1 MKSDLRL
8 FVIYRFDNKK
18 LRRPQYEKVFGEVW
32 IRIKSMQIIS
42 LIQGLW
48 VALIIVMAFAKLRTG
63 ICIYVAYMIL
73 VPYIN
78 INLGI
83 DLQWNVVH
91 ILMLLGFFVSF
102 HKRGVKIMS
111 LKPFLPFVFLFM
123 AQL

>member
-1 MKSDLRL
+1 M
-8 FVIYRFDNKK
+8 
-18 LRRPQYEKVFGEVW
+18 
-32 IRIKSMQIIS
+32 
-42 LIQGLW
+42 
-48 VALIIVMAFAKLRTG
+48 IIVMAFAKLRTG

-83 DLQWNVVH
+83 DLQWNVVN

-102 HKRGVKIMS
+102 KKRGVKIMS